1 MNQKPMILHKIYES
15 KEHTYYCRAANAVFP
30 SELSFCHVCPL
41 IGMSMK
47 YQGYGDESE
56 TMENGRYHLT
66 SCIYCE
72 KYECVQKECFENG
85 SEENE
90 SGENGCVKKQ
100 RGKTGKDED
109 GPEIMISAQAG
120 LTPEQQKKLVDQSIA
135 QGKADDFPQFSFD
148 GKLNLVEKAFI
159 FAAKAH
165 RGATRKGSTIPYIVH
180 PMETAFITAG
190 LTDDM
195 EIIAAAVLHDVVEDT
210 EYTLEDIRT
219 FFGERIAQMVA
230 SESEDK
236 REGMAAE
243 ESWKIRKQE
252 TIDHMK
258 QAALDTKLIALS
270 DKLSNLR
277 SIERG
282 IREDGEHYWE
292 RFHQKDPKEHAWYH
306 ISLLHALD
314 ELSDTAAWKEYE
326 QLCRSVFG
334 SNGNV

>member
-1 MNQKPMILHKIYES
+1 MNQKQMILHKIYES
-15 KEHTYYCRAANAVFP
+15 NEHTYYCRAANAVFP

-41 IGMSMK
+41 IGMSLK
-47 YQGYGDESE
+47 YHGYGNESE
-56 TMENGRYHLT
+56 TMENGKYRLT

-72 KYECVQKECFENG
+72 KNECV
-85 SEENE
+85 
-90 SGENGCVKKQ
+90 
-100 RGKTGKDED
+100 KTEKNED
-109 GPEIMISAQAG
+109 GAQIRVSDQAG
-120 LTPEQQKKLVDQSIA
+120 LTPEQQKELVDQSIA
-135 QGKADDFPQFSFD
+135 QGQADDFPQFSFD
-148 GKLNLVEKAFI
+148 GKLDLVEKAFI

-165 RGATRKGSTIPYIVH
+165 RGATRKGSTIPYIIH

-210 EYTLEDIRT
+210 EYTLKDIRT
-219 FFGERIAQMVA
+219 SFGERIAQLVA

-236 REGMAAE
+236 REGMSAE

-252 TIDHMK
+252 TIDHMR
-258 QAALDTKLIALS
+258 QAPLETKLIALS

-277 SIERG
+277 SIARG
-282 IREDGEHYWE
+282 IRESGEHYWE

-306 ISLLHALD
+306 ISLLHAMD

-326 QLCRSVFG
+326 QLCGCVFG
-334 SNGNV
+334 NTYMAVN